1 MSSDKLIAIDVG
13 GTSIKYGLWNQR
25 DLELSNKDSVKTP
38 ETLEEFYGV
47 IKYIADKFHNEQAQ
61 GIGLSIPGAVDQST
75 GIINGVSALPYIHG
89 FKILNELENL
99 TGYRMAM
106 ENDANCSAL
115 AEISL
120 GAAKDFN
127 NIVFLV
133 LGTGVGGSVAIDGN
147 IVYGSHLYGG
157 EFGMMLGSNGQTLSM
172 TGTAVHLAERYNQK
186 YQTNFSSQHVLK
198 LADAGD
204 KGAIR
209 EAQVMYDSLAQ
220 AIYNLQ
226 FVTDPEAIIIGGG
239 VSANNNFIA
248 NLKAT
253 VTKLMHQWGDNILI
267 PQIKPAKYRND
278 ANLIGAVYNFYN
290 QINH

>member
-1 MSSDKLIAIDVG
+1 MNSDKLIAIDVG
-13 GTSIKYGLWNQR
+13 GTSIKYGLWNR
-25 DLELSNKDSVKTP
+25 RSLMLSNKDSVKTP

-47 IKYIADKFHNEQAQ
+47 IKYIADKFRNEQIQ

-89 FKILNELENL
+89 FKILNELESL
-99 TGYRMAM
+99 TGHQMAM

-115 AEISL
+115 AEISI

-133 LGTGVGGSVAIDGN
+133 IGTGVGGSVVIDGK

-157 EFGMMLGSNGQTLSM
+157 ELGMMLGSNGQTLSM
-172 TGTAVHLAERYNQK
+172 AGTAVHLAERYNQK
-186 YQTNFSSQHVLK
+186 YQTDFSGQHVLE
-198 LADAGD
+198 LADTGD
-204 KGAIR
+204 RGAIK
-209 EAQVMYDSLAQ
+209 EAQIMYDSLAQ

-239 VSANNNFIA
+239 ISANNNFIA
-248 NLKAT
+248 NLKAA
-253 VTKLMHQWGDNILI
+253 VTKLMAQWGDNVLA
-267 PQIKPAKYRND
+267 PQIKPAKFRND

-290 QINH
+290 QFNQ

>member
-1 MSSDKLIAIDVG
+1 MNADKLIVIDIG

-25 DLELSNKDSVKTP
+25 EMAISNKNNVKTP
-38 ETLEEFYGV
+38 DTLEEFYGI
-47 IKYIADKFHNEQAQ
+47 IKYIADKFKGDDVQ
-61 GIGLSIPGAVDQST
+61 GIGLSIPGAVNQAS

-89 FKILNELENL
+89 FPILKELESL
-99 TGYRMAM
+99 TGYKMTM
-106 ENDANCSAL
+106 ENDASCSAL
-115 AEISL
+115 AELST
-120 GAAKDFN
+120 GAARDFD

-133 LGTGVGGSVAIDGN
+133 IGTGVGGAIVIDDH

-157 EFGMMLGSNGQTLSM
+157 EFGMMLVQNGQTLSSL
-172 TGTAVHLAERYNQK
+172 GTAVHLAERYNQR
-186 YQTNFSSQHVLK
+186 YQTNFSGEHILK

-204 KGAIR
+204 RGAIK

-239 VSANNNFIA
+239 VSANNNFLA

-253 VTKLMHQWGDNILI
+253 VSKLMSAWGDTPVL

-278 ANLIGAVYNFYN
+278 ANLIGAAYNFYN
-290 QINH
+290 QIN